1 MVAPGEMLAHGELWT
16 VKELFV
22 YPNEFIY
29 WSVQI
34 VMYPFMTGLVAGAFV
49 LSSLYHVFGI
59 KQLKDIARFALVFS
73 FALLF
78 AAPMPIVLHLQFPF
92 RGIEIFM
99 TPHFTSAIAAFGVV
113 FFTYGAIVASEL
125 WFLYRKHFVEKSL
138 KLREKQDKTIAEWI
152 QYFIFCSLTLGV
164 YDISEEALHRD
175 EKAIKVLAGIGI
187 PVACFL
193 HGYAGF
199 IFGSVKANALWMTPL
214 MPVIFIMSAVVSGIA
229 LCMLTY
235 IITMEIK
242 KFLAKRKR
250 MQPGMR
256 SQSIEEIKGVEVH
269 VIQMTA
275 KYLLFFLIAA
285 ISLELLD
292 LIFRGY
298 TALKSWDVLRSVIY
312 GRDFRDIFILQYG
325 IGNLV
330 PLILFLIPG
339 LTIRRAVFGVILVL
353 FGVFMMR
360 WNVVIGGQA
369 FSLSFAG
376 LHALPSADHPA
387 QTGRPS
393 RKGLFGALSIF
404 IMPFVAVLGH
414 QQDIPGL
421 RRGPAGIRR
430 LVRGKFGYSSGR
442 DRISGPALF
451 RSCRNVQQA
460 ASWLRWYLFHGSN
473 SPCNILL
480 TQPHHL

>member
-1 MVAPGEMLAHGELWT
+1 MMLAHGEIWT

-59 KQLKDIARFALVFS
+59 KQLKDMARFALVFS

-78 AAPMPIVLHLQFPF
+78 VAPLPIMLHMQFPF
-92 RGIEIFM
+92 RGVNVLM
-99 TPHFTSAIAAFGVV
+99 TPHFTSAIAAFGIV
-113 FFTYGAIVASEL
+113 FSSYFAIVASEL
-125 WFLYRKHFVEKSL
+125 WFLYRKRFVDISQ
-138 KLREKQDKTIAEWI
+138 KLRKKQDKPLAEKM
-152 QYFIFCSLTLGV
+152 QYLLFNTLTLGA
-164 YDISEEALHRD
+164 YDISDKALHRD

-229 LCMLTY
+229 LSMLTY

-242 KFLAKRKR
+242 KFLASRR
-250 MQPGMR
+250 NASRGAFR
-256 SQSIEEIKGVEVH
+256 SKEEIIGVEVS

-275 KYLLFFLIAA
+275 KYLLFFLVFA

-298 TALKSWDVLRSVIY
+298 TAVKSWDVLRSVIY
-312 GRDFRDIFILQYG
+312 GRDFIDIFVLQYG
-325 IGNLV
+325 VGNLI

-339 LTIRRAVFGVILVL
+339 LTIRRAVLGVLLVL

-360 WNVVIGGQA
+360 WNVVIGGQS
-369 FSLSFAG
+369 FSLTFAG
-376 LHALPSADHPA
+376 YMHYHIPIIPHDWN
-387 QTGRPS
+387 TF
-393 RKGLFGALSIF
+393 KEGLFGALSIMILPF
-404 IMPFVAVLGH
+404 I
-414 QQDIPGL
+414 
-421 RRGPAGIRR
+421 
-430 LVRGKFGYSSGR
+430 
-442 DRISGPALF
+442 LF
-451 RSCRNVQQA
+451 WVIA
-460 ASWLRWYLFHGSN
+460 KIFPVFAE
-473 SPCNILL
+473 
-480 TQPHHL
+480 TPHELQ

>member
-1 MVAPGEMLAHGELWT
+1 MVHGELWT
-16 VKELFV
+16 LKELFV
-22 YPNEFIY
+22 YPNEYIY
-29 WSVQI
+29 WSIQI

-59 KQLKDIARFALVFS
+59 QQLKDMARFALVFS

-92 RGIEIFM
+92 RGVNVFM

-113 FFTYGAIVASEL
+113 FFAYGAIVASEL
-125 WFLYRKHFVEKSL
+125 WFLYRKHFVEVSL
-138 KLREKQDKTIAEWI
+138 GLREKQDKTLVEWF
-152 QYFIFCSLTLGV
+152 QYLIFCSLTLGV
-164 YDISEEALHRD
+164 YDVSEEALHRD

-214 MPVIFIMSAVVSGIA
+214 MPVIFIMSAIVSGIA

-235 IITMEIK
+235 IVTMEIK
-242 KFLAKRKR
+242 KFLASRAR
-250 MQPGMR
+250 PMR
-256 SQSIEEIKGVEVH
+256 GAFHSREEIKGVEVS
-269 VIQMTA
+269 VIKMTA
-275 KYLLFFLIAA
+275 KYLVFFLVAA

-298 TALKSWDVLRSVIY
+298 TAVKSWDVLRSVIY
-312 GRDFRDIFILQYG
+312 GKDFTDIFILQYG

-339 LTIRRAVFGVILVL
+339 LTIRRTVLGVILVI

-376 LHALPSADHPA
+376 YMHYHIPIIPHDWE
-387 QTGRPS
+387 TFKEGV
-393 RKGLFGALSIF
+393 FGALGIF
-404 IMPFVAVLGH
+404 AMPF
-414 QQDIPGL
+414 
-421 RRGPAGIRR
+421 
-430 LVRGKFGYSSGR
+430 
-442 DRISGPALF
+442 ALF
-451 RSCRNVQQA
+451 WVISKIFPVFEYKEAR
-460 ASWLRWYLFHGSN
+460 
-473 SPCNILL
+473 
-480 TQPHHL
+480 

>member
-1 MVAPGEMLAHGELWT
+1 MVHGELWT
-16 VKELFV
+16 VKELFTL
-22 YPNEFIY
+22 PNEYIY

-59 KQLKDIARFALVFS
+59 KQLKDMARFALVFS

-92 RGIEIFM
+92 RGVEIFM
-99 TPHFTSAIAAFGVV
+99 TPHFTSAIAAFGIV

-125 WFLYRKHFVEKSL
+125 WFLYRKHFVDVAL
-138 KLREKQDKTIAEWI
+138 KLREKQDKTLVEWFW
-152 QYFIFCSLTLGV
+152 YVVFCTLTLGV
-164 YDISEEALHRD
+164 YDVSEEALHRD
-175 EKAIKVLAGIGI
+175 EKAIKFLAGLGI

-235 IITMEIK
+235 ILTMEIK
-242 KFLAKRKR
+242 KILARRKR
-250 MQPGMR
+250 ANLGTFHSAQ
-256 SQSIEEIKGVEVH
+256 EIKSVEIN

-275 KYLLFFLIAA
+275 KYLLAFMVAA

-292 LIFRGY
+292 LIFRGD

-312 GRDFRDIFILQYG
+312 ERDFADIFIKQYT
-325 IGNLV
+325 IGNLI
-330 PLILFLIPG
+330 PLIIFLLPG
-339 LTIRRAVFGVILVL
+339 LTIRRAIVGTILVL

-369 FSLSFAG
+369 FSLTFAG
-376 LHALPSADHPA
+376 FMHYHIPIIPEHIA
-387 QTGRPS
+387 QIPHNIIAWIKSGAMPEQLLETWDS
-393 RKGLFGALSIF
+393 YKEGLMGALSIF
-404 IMPFVAVLGH
+404 VMPFVLFWVLSYIFPVFATSKEEAH
-414 QQDIPGL
+414 
-421 RRGPAGIRR
+421 
-430 LVRGKFGYSSGR
+430 
-442 DRISGPALF
+442 
-451 RSCRNVQQA
+451 
-460 ASWLRWYLFHGSN
+460 
-473 SPCNILL
+473 
-480 TQPHHL
+480 

>member
-1 MVAPGEMLAHGELWT
+1 MIAHGEILGHGELWT
-16 VKELFV
+16 IKELFT

-59 KQLKDIARFALVFS
+59 QQLKDMARFALVFS

-78 AAPMPIVLHLQFPF
+78 AAPMPIILHLQFPF
-92 RGIEIFM
+92 RGAELFM

-113 FFTYGAIVASEL
+113 FSAYGAIVASEL
-125 WFLYRKHFVEKSL
+125 WFLYRKHFVDVSL
-138 KLREKQDKTIAEWI
+138 KLREKQDKTLGEWI
-152 QYFIFCSLTLGV
+152 RYFIFCSLTLGV
-164 YDISEEALHRD
+164 YDVSEEALHQD
-175 EKAIKVLAGIGI
+175 EKAIKVLAGVGI

-235 IITMEIK
+235 IIVMEIK
-242 KFLAKRKR
+242 KFLAARKR
-250 MQPGMR
+250 LSGPGR
-256 SQSIEEIKGVEVH
+256 FTTTEEIKGVEVH
-269 VIQMTA
+269 VIKMTA
-275 KYLLFFLIAA
+275 KYLVFFMVAA

-298 TALKSWDVLRSVIY
+298 TALKSWDVLRSIIY
-312 GRDFRDIFILQYG
+312 ERDFYDIFIMQYL
-325 IGNLV
+325 IGNLI
-330 PLILFLIPG
+330 PLILFLLPG
-339 LTIRRAVFGVILVL
+339 LTIRRAVFGVLLVL

-369 FSLSFAG
+369 FSLTFAG
-376 LHALPSADHPA
+376 YMHYHLPIIPHNWE
-387 QTGRPS
+387 TF
-393 RKGLFGALSIF
+393 KEGLAGALSIF
-404 IMPFVAVLGH
+404 IMPFV
-414 QQDIPGL
+414 
-421 RRGPAGIRR
+421 
-430 LVRGKFGYSSGR
+430 
-442 DRISGPALF
+442 LF
-451 RSCRNVQQA
+451 WVIAKIFPVFAEAPQK
-460 ASWLRWYLFHGSN
+460 
-473 SPCNILL
+473 
-480 TQPHHL
+480 